1 MPNSMSFDEIN
12 ALQASKHPRAMPY
25 SKYFGEMHLTAEQKR
40 ERISFAENFEEK
52 VFELIALAYTV
63 LQFGGDM
70 ASVQMLAES
79 MMLAAINATS
89 QADTYLTLHAA
100 SFAQNFVDAT
110 VTHADDPYYFSE
122 DRSKV
127 IAENEANIVHSH
139 LDYVDAINDGYRFK
153 RWDAIVDNKTR
164 DTHLEVN
171 GTVVPID
178 EPFIVGGYEMQ
189 FARDE
194 SLGAGPEEIINCRCS
209 VEYLKEEDE

>member
-1 MPNSMSFDEIN
+1 MSFDEIN

-79 MMLAAINATS
+79 IMLAAINATS
-89 QADTYLTLHAA
+89 QADAYLTLHAA

-110 VTHADDPYYFSE
+110 VNHADDPYYFSE

-127 IAENEANIVHSH
+127 IAENEANIVQNH
-139 LDYVDAINDGYRFK
+139 LDYVDAINNGYRFK

-178 EPFIVGGYEMQ
+178 EPFIVGGYEMMYPGS
-189 FARDE
+189 DE
-194 SLGAGPEEIINCRCS
+194 LGAPPEEIVNCRCS
-209 VEYLKEEDE
+209 VEYLMSEDE